1 MDKFYYKE
9 NTVNVLDIS
18 KKVKDL
24 TLEDL
29 DNLYKAKILA
39 LFKFITDDNYF
50 IKLEKEK
57 ESC

>member
-1 MDKFYYKE
+1 MDNFYYKE